1 MGRKKEFSN
10 YRVFAEELEEVQE
23 GKTVA
28 RGANNTLR
36 TLRAVRTRTIHFF
49 FVSGF
54 AVQVNKHK
62 YALP

>member
-1 MGRKKEFSN
+1 MGRRKEFSN

-28 RGANNTLR
+28 RGANDTLR

-49 FVSGF
+49 F
-54 AVQVNKHK
+54 
-62 YALP
+62 ALFQDLLFK